1 MIFINWIAS
10 QKNAVLSVTR
20 TQCVKVI
27 LGVPVTYLLVGIP
40 VVWHVLVIKTVGQH
54 QDAPFVLL
62 SFVKR
67 LQNHSSQ
74 LSRFPCQA
82 QYWVNQSSLH

>member
-40 VVWHVLVIKTVGQH
+40 VVWHVLVIKTVGQRL
-54 QDAPFVLL
+54 DALFVLL
-62 SFVKR
+62 SFEK
-67 LQNHSSQ
+67 NYKTI
-74 LSRFPCQA
+74 QA
-82 QYWVNQSSLH
+82 S